1 MSREIDE
8 RVVEMRFDNRQFESG
23 VQTSLSTLDRLKK
36 GLNLDGAA
44 KGLDQLGTAA
54 KKCDMSMLGRSV
66 ETVQAKFSA
75 FEVVAMTAL
84 SNITNSAV
92 NAGKRLLSSL
102 TIEPIS
108 TGFNEYELKMGSI
121 QTIMAS
127 TGESLDKVNQKL
139 DELNRYS
146 DRTIYSFSDMTSNIG
161 KFTNAGVKLDD
172 AVAAIQGVSN
182 VAAVSG
188 ANANEAS
195 RAMYNFAQ
203 ALSAGY
209 VKLIDWKS
217 IENAN
222 MATVEFKNQLLEAA
236 VAAGTV
242 EKTTDGMYQVLTKN
256 GQGGTMKETIDATHM
271 FNDSLAYQWMTTE
284 VLTETLKDYAD
295 ETTDIGK
302 KAFAAAQ
309 DVKTWTQLLDT
320 LKESAQSGWA
330 ETWQLIAGDY
340 EEAKTTLRDFSE
352 FFSSII
358 DGSSEARN
366 SLLQG
371 ALMSSWGQLKDRV
384 NDTGISVDAFRE
396 SLRETAESSVDGLD
410 KMIEEAGSLD
420 ATFSKGWL
428 TTDILADTLDNL
440 VSKSA
445 GTKVKISELSDEQL
459 RNIGYTQDQVEAL
472 RALSDEAKSS
482 DSNIASL
489 VSTMGR
495 QSGRELL
502 FDSLLNGAKAL
513 QGLFG
518 TIKGAWQE
526 IFPPATSEQLYSFIE
541 ALHSASERIKDFFTE
556 TESGNQTLQDIGN
569 TFKGLFAILDIV
581 KQAFSALWRSISPA
595 GSAVGDLLTG
605 ILGLTGSFGKWIA
618 NLDETIKK
626 NDIFYNG
633 IQSVVNIVKNG
644 ITAVKEFA
652 SAVGEKFGFPSLD
665 EAKTSFKSFLDTV
678 KGKIS
683 APGIEFLS
691 VLFDGLCNRARQV
704 RDAIVSMKD
713 GIVESFNKVDHV
725 ASSNRFVQVLTGIG
739 TLVREVAGVIGNILG
754 TALDGL
760 INTLRNADFNGILD
774 FLNVLVAGGLL
785 ASIKKFLNPMEEM
798 KDTFGSFID
807 WVKGLGGGVTNILDS
822 IRGSLESWQ
831 TKLKADAL
839 GKIAASVAVL
849 SVSLLVLSTIDSDK
863 ITGSLAAMGAMF
875 GELMASMAILD
886 KLNIDGKDAK
896 KTATA
901 MIKMS
906 AALLILSMAMKNIA
920 ELEPEQVAQG
930 LIAIGVLLAE
940 IDVFLNTAKFDKDAS
955 KTAKGIVLFAAA
967 IKILSSAV
975 QSLGS
980 MDWDD
985 MAKGLIGVGV
995 LLAEVEIFLN
1005 TAKFNG
1011 KTVSTAAGIIILSA
1025 AIKILAS
1032 ACKDFGDMSWGEI
1045 VKGLS
1050 SIGALLLEIT
1060 AFTKLT
1066 GDAKHVIS
1074 TGLALIEIGAAM
1086 KIFASAVSD
1095 FGDMSWEEIGKGL
1108 VAMGVALAEV
1118 AIATNLMPKN
1128 MLSVGAGLVVVGAA
1142 LKIVASALGSM
1153 GGMSWEAI
1161 AKGLI
1166 AMGGALAELSI
1177 ALNLMN
1183 GTLAGSAAL
1192 IVAAGAL
1199 AILTPVLVVLG
1210 GMSWESIAKGLIAI
1224 AGAFTVIGVAGAVL
1238 GPLAPAILAISGA
1251 LALFGVGAVA
1261 IGAGLVLVGAG
1272 LTSIS
1277 AGLVALATAMV
1288 SSGAMIVAGLSAIVL
1303 GFAELIPALAEKIGE
1318 AIVAFCGVIADGAP
1332 AIGEAVKAVVLSLVD
1347 VLVECVPAIA
1357 DGALQLV
1364 TGVLASL
1371 VTYTPQIIDSVM
1383 QFLIEVL
1390 EGIARNIPQLVQAAM
1405 DVVGAFF
1412 AGVLNALSN
1421 IDAESL
1427 IKGVGAVGLLTALVA
1442 ALGLVAGLIP
1452 AAMVGVLGMGVVITE
1467 LALVLAAV
1475 GGLAQIPGLQWLIG
1489 EGGQLLQ
1496 TIGNAI
1502 GGFVGGIVGGFMT
1515 GVSSSFPQIGADLS
1529 SFMTNVQPFIDGAA
1543 SIDSSMLS
1551 GVKALTEA
1559 IILITAADLLE
1570 GLTSWLTGGSSLSD
1584 FADQLVP
1591 FGEAM
1596 MEFSNSI
1603 AGLDGDLVNTA
1614 AIAGKTLAEM
1624 AATLPNS
1631 GGVAGFFAGEND
1643 MDEFG
1648 SQLVGFGTSMKD
1660 FAASVKGLD
1669 SDAIQNAAIA
1679 GKTMAEM
1686 ASTLPNTGGAVAF
1699 FTGNNDM
1706 DIFGEQLVP
1715 FGEAIKEYSDAVA
1728 GLDVEAVTNSAI
1740 AGQALVELANTVPNS
1755 GGAVAFFTGEND
1767 LSLFGEQLVPFGEA
1781 MKEYSETVSGIDGD
1795 AVANS
1800 ATAGAAL
1807 VELANTIPNAGGL
1820 VSFFTGD
1827 NDLSTFGE
1835 QIVPFGEAMK
1845 AYSDSISGIDEGAIT
1860 ASSNAAM
1867 ALAELQSTLP
1877 NVGGVVDFFTGGN
1890 DLGTFGEGIKS
1901 FGEAMKS
1908 YGDSVNG
1915 INPEAVTASATA
1927 AQALS
1932 QLQATLPNMGG
1943 FFSFFTGGNDLSAFS
1958 EGIIPFGKAMK
1969 EYGDAV
1975 SDIKMDSI
1983 TASATAAQSLAEL
1996 QSILPSVGGVM
2007 EFFTGGNDLG
2017 KFSEGL
2023 VPFGEAMKGYGDAV
2037 SDIQTDSIVASA
2049 TAAQALAELQA
2060 VLPNVGGIMEFF
2072 TGGNDLGK
2080 FSEGLVPF
2088 GEAMKEYGNAVAE
2101 INTEAITASAIAA
2114 QSLAELQ
2121 SVLPNVGGVME
2132 FFTGGNDLGVF
2143 AAGIVQF
2150 GEAMKGY
2157 GDAVAEINTEAIT
2170 ASAIAAQSLAE
2181 LQSTLPQ
2188 IGGVMEFFTG
2198 GHDLAAFA
2206 KMLIPFGEAMTSYG
2220 QSVTGID
2227 PGVVTKSATAGKALV
2242 ELANTV
2248 PNCGGLFEIFTGSS
2262 SISSFGTQIIQ
2273 FGNDLSA
2280 YADAVQNIQP
2290 EVVTASANAAQ
2301 ALSNL
2306 ATGLPDSS
2314 LFDKW
2319 FGGDQTLSSF
2329 GKEIVALGT
2338 DISDYYSKV
2347 AGIDTSKLTGVVT
2360 QVRSLATLAQDIQGL
2375 NSSGISSLGKA
2386 LRDLAD
2392 SGITEFTSAFSNSA
2406 TEVNDA
2412 VQDMLK
2418 SVSTSITNGKNLT
2431 TPGMESVMKS
2441 LAEVVTENATKIN
2454 NSVSE
2459 MMKGVVTT
2467 ILSSSPSVQ
2476 AAAIVVVSNAVTA
2489 ISSMRGQFVALGQ
2502 NSAQGY
2508 INGLYAMRGSVW
2520 SAGWT
2525 IGNAALQ
2532 AAKAALDSHSP
2543 SREFIYLGQNVGEG
2557 FKIGINNGIGPTVK
2571 TTSAMMNQSIA
2582 TAKKGI
2588 DAFEDW
2594 LDERKY
2600 YSEIALKEELAGWE
2614 QLQKQYKVGSE
2625 ERKKIDREVYRV
2637 QNEIVKATYQFSI
2650 DWIEKEKY
2658 YKRLSLED
2666 ELAAWKR
2673 VQSRYMAGSEERTKA
2688 DREVF
2693 RVTNELEDER
2703 YQKRL
2708 DHIDNEVFYGR
2719 MGLREELAALEELQK
2734 QYEVNSEKWLDIDK
2748 KIYSKRKEVVS
2759 DFYEKI
2765 NDYINTEKTYMRM
2778 GDVGELGT
2786 VLRYINQFEEG
2797 TDEWKKSM
2805 TSAFNLVMSIG
2816 EAQIQYEKDVAAAE
2830 SEHAE
2835 KRLQMEEEYAEK
2847 VKSINKQLEDDIES
2861 LNQKYED
2868 AVKSRTD
2875 SLYKSYG
2882 LFDEVKKKDDV
2893 SGDTLITNLKG
2904 QVAEFDEWQAKLKSL
2919 ESKGVSG
2926 ELIKE
2931 LQEMGPS
2938 SIANVRALNNMT
2950 STQLTQYVNLW
2961 STKHR
2966 QAREQAT
2973 GELEGMR
2980 VETQNQIAQLKVDAA
2995 KELDEYKATWRKKMN
3010 ELDASLQEQLINLR
3024 TEFHK
3029 SIGLISKYT
3038 EEEFTKM
3045 ATNVSQIMSVKGY
3058 NISTN
3063 LILGILKGYEEKK
3076 PDLLKGTQA
3085 VVNGIVQGM
3094 HTGLGIHSP
3103 SRVTHQVGVYT
3114 IMGLLNAIKE
3124 LTPNVFSASAEVAE
3138 SAKDGFYTMV
3148 TTMSDL
3154 LDSDMDF
3161 QPTIRPVLDLSDLSS
3176 RMDDV
3181 QNMFMARRSL
3191 ELADWA
3197 SLRSG
3202 GNSKLTVDV
3211 NNQDVVSAIGELRS
3225 DMAVMADSIS
3235 QMRIVL
3241 DTGATIGAL
3250 AGPMDSALGRRQVY
3264 RGRGN

>member
-302 KAFAAAQ
+302 KALAAAQ

-1679 GKTMAEM
+1679 GKAMAEM

-1996 QSILPSVGGVM
+1996 QSILPSV
-2007 EFFTGGNDLG
+2007 
-2017 KFSEGL
+2017 
-2023 VPFGEAMKGYGDAV
+2023 
-2037 SDIQTDSIVASA
+2037 
-2049 TAAQALAELQA
+2049 
-2060 VLPNVGGIMEFF
+2060 
-2072 TGGNDLGK
+2072 
-2080 FSEGLVPF
+2080 
-2088 GEAMKEYGNAVAE
+2088 
-2101 INTEAITASAIAA
+2101 
-2114 QSLAELQ
+2114 
-2121 SVLPNVGGVME
+2121 
-2132 FFTGGNDLGVF
+2132 
-2143 AAGIVQF
+2143 
-2150 GEAMKGY
+2150 
-2157 GDAVAEINTEAIT
+2157 
-2170 ASAIAAQSLAE
+2170 
-2181 LQSTLPQ
+2181 
-2188 IGGVMEFFTG
+2188 
-2198 GHDLAAFA
+2198 
-2206 KMLIPFGEAMTSYG
+2206 GEAMTSYG

>member
-203 ALSAGY
+203 ALSAGH

-302 KAFAAAQ
+302 KASAAAQ

-459 RNIGYTQDQVEAL
+459 RNIGYTHDQVEAL

-605 ILGLTGSFGKWIA
+605 ILGLTGSFGKWIV

-633 IQSVVNIVKNG
+633 IQSVVNVVKNG

-652 SAVGEKFGFPSLD
+652 SAVGDKFGFPSLD

-691 VLFDGLCNRARQV
+691 ALFDGLCNRARQV
-704 RDAIVSMKD
+704 RDAIVGMKD

-739 TLVREVAGVIGNILG
+739 TLVREVAGAIGNILG
-754 TALDGL
+754 KALDGL
-760 INTLRNADFNGILD
+760 INALRNADFNGILD

-807 WVKGLGGGVTNILDS
+807 WVKGLGGGVTKILDGV
-822 IRGSLESWQ
+822 RGSLEAWQ
-831 TKLKADAL
+831 TKLQAEAL

-849 SVSLLVLSTIDSDK
+849 SVSLLVLASIDSDK
-863 ITGSLAAMGAMF
+863 ITGSLAAMGTMF
-875 GELMASMAILD
+875 GELIASMAILD
-886 KLNIDGKDAK
+886 KLNIDGKNSK

-901 MIKMS
+901 MIKMA
-906 AALLILSMAMKNIA
+906 AALLILSLAMKNIG
-920 ELEPEQVAQG
+920 EMDPEQVAEG

-940 IDVFLNTAKFDKDAS
+940 IDIFLNTAKFDKDTS
-955 KTAKGIVLFAAA
+955 KAATGIIMFSAA

-975 QSLGS
+975 KSLGS

-1025 AIKILAS
+1025 AIKVLAS

-1210 GMSWESIAKGLIAI
+1210 DMSWESIAKGLIAI

-1277 AGLVALATAMV
+1277 AGLIALATAMA

-1390 EGIARNIPQLVQAAM
+1390 EGIARNIPQLIQAAM

-1515 GVSSSFPQIGADLS
+1515 GISSSFPQIGADLS

-1603 AGLDGDLVNTA
+1603 SGLDGDLVSTA

-1679 GKTMAEM
+1679 GKAMAEM

-1715 FGEAIKEYSDAVA
+1715 FGQAIKEYSDAVA

-1827 NDLSTFGE
+1827 NDLFTFGE

-1908 YGDSVNG
+1908 YDDSVNG

-1932 QLQATLPNMGG
+1932 QLQTSLPNMGG

-2023 VPFGEAMKGYGDAV
+2023 VPFGEAMK
-2037 SDIQTDSIVASA
+2037 
-2049 TAAQALAELQA
+2049 
-2060 VLPNVGGIMEFF
+2060 
-2072 TGGNDLGK
+2072 
-2080 FSEGLVPF
+2080 
-2088 GEAMKEYGNAVAE
+2088 EYGNAVAE

-2143 AAGIVQF
+2143 AAGIVPF

-2375 NSSGISSLGKA
+2375 NSSGMSSLGKA

-2392 SGITEFTSAFSNSA
+2392 SGITEFTSVFSNSA

-2418 SVSTSITNGKNLT
+2418 SVSASITNGKNLT

-2658 YKRLSLED
+2658 YNRLSLKE
-2666 ELAAWKR
+2666 ELAAYERMQK
-2673 VQSRYMAGSEERTKA
+2673 RYMAGSEERKKI
-2688 DREVF
+2688 DREIY
-2693 RVTNELEDER
+2693 RLKNEIVDAQYQNSLDWIEKEKYYNRLSLEEEYAAWERIQKRYKAGDEEYEKANREKYRLQKEIEDER
-2703 YQKRL
+2703 YQERL

-2734 QYEVNSEKWLDIDK
+2734 QYEVNSEKWLEIDK

-2765 NDYINTEKTYMRM
+2765 NDYISNEKTFMRM

-2786 VLRYINQFEEG
+2786 ILRYINQFEEG

-2805 TSAFNLVMSIG
+2805 TSAFNLVISIG

-3010 ELDASLQEQLINLR
+3010 ELDASLQEQLTNLR
-3024 TEFHK
+3024 TDFHK

-3076 PDLLKGTQA
+3076 PDLLNGTQA

-3094 HTGLGIHSP
+3094 HKGLGINSP
-3103 SRVTHQVGVYT
+3103 SRVTYQVGVYT
-3114 IMGLLNAIKE
+3114 IMGLVNAIKE
-3124 LTPNVFSASAEVAE
+3124 LTPDVFSASAEVAE

-3154 LDSDMDF
+3154 LDNDMDF
-3161 QPTIRPVLDLSDLSS
+3161 QPTIRPVLDLTDLSS

-3181 QNMFMARRSL
+3181 QSMFMAQRSL
-3191 ELADWA
+3191 ELAGWA
-3197 SLRSG
+3197 SLGSG
-3202 GNSKLTVDV
+3202 GSSKLTVDV
-3211 NNQDVVSAIGELRS
+3211 DNQNVVSAIGELRS
-3225 DMAVMADSIS
+3225 DMAAMADSIS

-3241 DTGATIGAL
+3241 DTGATVGAL
-3250 AGPMDSALGRRQVY
+3250 AGPIDSALGRRQVY